1 MDDSPHSTHLLGLS
15 FDSPASPELVLH
27 RPQEEGSLQVPGW
40 GIGWYPPDE
49 VAAVVVKEPEPR
61 DEDVFRALVEG
72 WQRFRSPTFV
82 CHLRGTTKRVNQA
95 DAQPFVRT
103 HGGRD
108 WLFAHHGGLRQ
119 DELRALSLGFRP
131 VFEPVGLSDSERA
144 FCWFMTQVRAQGCR
158 SLGELDLLEV
168 RRWLRELNALG
179 TANFLVSDGID
190 LLVYGDSAG
199 FKNPCWA
206 RFVPPHD
213 DTKLANRVLD
223 LDIVNPLDTSRTVTV
238 VATRPLSE
246 AGWEAVS
253 PGELVVMRRGK
264 PLFRS
269 HDFPDEDRQFA
280 AAQRVTS
287 PGLGPQ
293 QQQPQG
299 RRVSPSGGM
308 QTSLGRLPDA
318 DASSAW
324 QVQAGAPTLEEISA
338 VQQVSEAWPQGIEPH
353 TPSARPASTPAPSPE
368 WVTLRVRHVTAYR
381 YDEPV
386 ELSSHVLRLSPVQ
399 DADQRVLSQRLK
411 VDPATPSSDF
421 EDVFGNRSR
430 RMRLEKPYTKLEVVS
445 ESIVQVRQPPVLHS
459 PQRRMTIPLV
469 WMPWQRQMMLPYLL
483 PMELAETQLRE
494 LSEFAMSF
502 AERQDFDLVETLIDM
517 NQTIYRDFTYVQGAT
532 SIESTPFDVY
542 TKRRGVCQDFANLF
556 ICLARLLNIAA
567 RYRVGYIFTGANYQN
582 QVQSEASHAW
592 VELYLPW
599 TGWRG
604 FDPTNGILAGTDHV
618 RVACGR
624 NYRDA
629 TPTSG
634 TLYKGGGGEKLSVS
648 VRVEPVA
655 AE

>member
-27 RPQEEGSLQVPGW
+27 RPREESSLQVPGW

-108 WLFAHHGGLRQ
+108 WLFSHQGGLRQ
-119 DELRALSLGFRP
+119 SELRALSLGFRP

-179 TANFLVSDGID
+179 TANFLISDGMD
-190 LLVYGDSAG
+190 LLVYSDSSG
-199 FKNPCWA
+199 FKNPWWA

-213 DTKLANRVLD
+213 DTKLTNHVLD
-223 LDIVNPLDTSRTVTV
+223 LDIVNPLDTSRSVTV
-238 VATRPLSE
+238 IATRPLSDGE
-246 AGWEAVS
+246 WQRVP

-264 PLFRS
+264 PLFLS
-269 HDFPDEDRQFA
+269 QDFPDEDRQFA

-293 QQQPQG
+293 QQQADG
-299 RRVSPSGGM
+299 GARGVPSGGV
-308 QTSLGRLPDA
+308 QASLGRLPE
-318 DASSAW
+318 ASSAW
-324 QVQAGAPTLEEISA
+324 QSQADTQLPGETSGVHQLSDAHPQEVQPAAPR
-338 VQQVSEAWPQGIEPH
+338 G
-353 TPSARPASTPAPSPE
+353 RPASIPAPSPE
-368 WVTLRVRHVTAYR
+368 WVTLKVRHVTAYT
-381 YDEPV
+381 YEEPV
-386 ELSSHVLRLSPVQ
+386 ELSSHVVRLSPVQ
-399 DADQRVLSQRLK
+399 DADQRVLSHRLT

-421 EDVFGNRSR
+421 EDVFGNRAR
-430 RMRLEKPYTKLEVVS
+430 RMRLEKPYTKLEVLS
-445 ESIVQVRQPPVLHS
+445 ESIVQVRQPPLLHS

-517 NQTIYRDFTYVQGAT
+517 NQTIYRDFAYVQGST

-634 TLYKGGGGEKLSVS
+634 TLYKGGGGEQLSVS
-648 VRVEPVA
+648 VRVEPVTP
-655 AE
+655 E

>member
-15 FDSPASPELVLH
+15 FDSPASPGLALH
-27 RPQEEGSLQVPGW
+27 RPKESDALQVPGW

-49 VAAVVVKEPEPR
+49 VAGVVVKEPEPR
-61 DEDVFRALVEG
+61 DEESFRSLVDG

-103 HGGRD
+103 HGARD
-108 WLFAHHGGLRQ
+108 WLFAHQGTLSQ
-119 DELRALSLGFRP
+119 SELRALSLGFRP

-144 FCWFMTQVRAQGCR
+144 FCWLLTQIRAQGCR
-158 SLGELDLLEV
+158 TIGDLDLLEV
-168 RRWLRELNALG
+168 RRWMRDLNDLG
-179 TANFLVSDGID
+179 SANFLLSDGMD
-190 LLVYGDSAG
+190 LLAYADVQG
-199 FKNPCWA
+199 FKNPYFA
-206 RFVPPHD
+206 RILPPHD
-213 DTKLANRVLD
+213 DVTLSNSVLD
-223 LDIVNPLDTSRTVTV
+223 LEVDNPLDSSRTLTV
-238 VATRPLSE
+238 IATRPLSDT
-246 AGWEAVS
+246 GWRQI
-253 PGELVVMRRGK
+253 PRGELIVVRRGVV
-264 PLFRS
+264 LFES
-269 HDFPDEDRQFA
+269 SQFPQDQSSS
-280 AAQRVTS
+280 QHI
-287 PGLGPQ
+287 GPSQ
-293 QQQPQG
+293 GFGPMQQPPPGPRGAPSGAPQIAQTRLTAASEG
-299 RRVSPSGGM
+299 IPDRDGSGLHRVS
-308 QTSLGRLPDA
+308 Q
-318 DASSAW
+318 SAP
-324 QVQAGAPTLEEISA
+324 A
-338 VQQVSEAWPQGIEPH
+338 EA
-353 TPSARPASTPAPSPE
+353 TPNVAPASVPAPRPE
-368 WVTLRVRHVTAYR
+368 WVTMRVRHLTAYS
-381 YDEPV
+381 YQEPV

-399 DADQRVLSQRLK
+399 DADQRVLEHRLE
-411 VDPATPSSDF
+411 VEPTTLSSDY

-430 RMRLEKPYTKLEVVS
+430 RMRLEKPYTKLSLLS

-459 PQRRMTIPLV
+459 PRRRMTIPLV

-483 PMELAETQLRE
+483 PMELPETQLRE

-502 AERQDFDLVETLIDM
+502 AERQDFDLVETLVDM
-517 NQTIYRDFTYVQGAT
+517 NQTIYKDFSYVQGAT

-567 RYRVGYIFTGANYQN
+567 RYRVGYIYTGADYTN

-634 TLYKGGGGEKLSVS
+634 TLYKGGGGERLSVS
-648 VRVEPVA
+648 VRVEPIDWP
-655 AE
+655 EG